1 MVLQGRVTYQNDP
14 MTISL
19 RGMNMQIHMMEYTA
33 DNIANADMVGYQKKI
48 PIVTSFAETLGIKG
62 VDTQTDTSVGRIQM
76 TDKPLDLALGTK
88 GYFQKLQPDGRIDM
102 TRDGRFKLDK
112 SGNLLSEDNL
122 PILGKD
128 GSAIR
133 MPFIP
138 DSLSQIKIDF
148 EGRITLANPA
158 TGKTESAGTLSVV
171 DGDGT
176 PAKEVQVTQG
186 YVESS
191 NVFLHEEFV
200 AMVAPKRNF
209 QANRQMFLTQSQ
221 ALGRLIQELG
231 RVQ

>member
-19 RGMNMQIHMMEYTA
+19 RGMTMQIHMMEFTA
-33 DNIANADMVGYQKKI
+33 ENIAKADMVGYQRKT

-88 GYFQKLQPDGRIDM
+88 GYFQKLQADGRVDM

-112 SGNLLSEDNL
+112 AGNLLSEDNL
-122 PILGKD
+122 PVLGKD

-133 MPFIP
+133 LPFVP
-138 DSLSQIKIDF
+138 DTLSQIKIDT
-148 EGRITLANPA
+148 EGRITMINPA
-158 TGKTESAGTLSVV
+158 TGQMESAGTLSVV
-171 DGDGT
+171 NSDGS
-176 PAKEVQVTQG
+176 PAKKIQVNQG